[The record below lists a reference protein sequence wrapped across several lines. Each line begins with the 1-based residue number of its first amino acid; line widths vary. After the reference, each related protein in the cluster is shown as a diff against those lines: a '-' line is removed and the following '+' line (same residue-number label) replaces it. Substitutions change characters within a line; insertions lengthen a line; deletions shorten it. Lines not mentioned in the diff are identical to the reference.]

1 MNEQLLKLENDS
13 EELGFEDEVEDTTY
27 RYVPSEMYKNGGN
40 ITFNFTAISGTKNID
55 TFANLDIKKVLIKES
70 RDIKF
75 EYVPQWFINLI
86 PIEMDEKFS
95 EISNGWNTS
104 AIIYVS
110 PNPGEAYA
118 KLYEQAKN
126 SIIYTVIAFII
137 SMIILLIFVQF
148 LLRPLKKNRKPCK
161 KNIAKGKFGVIDELP
176 WTTEIKNVA
185 IAMNDMSRKIENIIN
200 KLNRNLENLSKKL
213 SEDEL
218 TKLNLK
224 PSFETDLKHMFIQKE
239 EGYIFSIRIDNLAK
253 YAKTHTDEEV
263 DDFIIKFADILRNLN
278 TDNTLNVNAY
288 RFFGSEFVIIAKKTV
303 IINVQRILQ
312 IG

>member
-137 SMIILLIFVQF
+137 SMIILLILFNF
-148 LLRPLKKNRKPCK
+148 
-161 KNIAKGKFGVIDELP
+161 
-176 WTTEIKNVA
+176 
-185 IAMNDMSRKIENIIN
+185 
-200 KLNRNLENLSKKL
+200 
-213 SEDEL
+213 
-218 TKLNLK
+218 
-224 PSFETDLKHMFIQKE
+224 
-239 EGYIFSIRIDNLAK
+239 Y
-253 YAKTHTDEEV
+253 
-263 DDFIIKFADILRNLN
+263 
-278 TDNTLNVNAY
+278 
-288 RFFGSEFVIIAKKTV
+288 
-303 IINVQRILQ
+303 
-312 IG
+312 